1 MPLPQRPPV
10 RIQRPPSRL
19 RMLLHRVLKSAAL
32 LAALLALGLVSGYVA
47 MEVAMEKDRVEVPR
61 VTGLDTEGAS
71 ELLKESSLAPRVV
84 AEEFNAKV
92 PKGHISTQ
100 RPVAGT
106 RAKLG
111 SEVRLI
117 LSRGTDQLEVPSL
130 SGVGFPQAQ
139 RMLAEAG
146 LTLGRVL
153 RIHDDGHLQETI
165 IAQDPPAGAAATR
178 GATVTVLV
186 SSGSWEEDVTLPD
199 LRGRDVVS
207 ALNLLKELQVEARVS
222 FERAA
227 SRQGHVIAQTPA
239 PGDTV
244 KVGGQVQ
251 LVVGE

>member
-1 MPLPQRPPV
+1 MPVPQRPPV

-19 RMLLHRVLKSAAL
+19 RILLHGLLKWAAL
-32 LAALLALGLVSGYVA
+32 LSALLALGLVSGYVA
-47 MEVAMEKDRVEVPR
+47 MEVTMEKDRVEVPR
-61 VTGLDTEGAS
+61 VTGLDTAGAG
-71 ELLKESSLAPRVV
+71 ELLKESELVPRVV

-92 PKGHISTQ
+92 PKGHVSAQ

-106 RAKLG
+106 RAKRG

-153 RIHDDGHLQETI
+153 RIHDDGHLQDTI
-165 IAQDPPAGAAATR
+165 IAQDPPPGAAATR

-186 SSGSWEEDVTLPD
+186 SAGSWEEDVTLPD
-199 LRGRDVVS
+199 MRGRDVVS
-207 ALNLLKELQVEARVS
+207 ALNLLKELQVEGRVT

-227 SRQGHVIAQTPA
+227 SREGRVISQTPA
-239 PGDTV
+239 PGETV
-244 KVGGQVQ
+244 KAGGQVQ
-251 LVVGE
+251 IVVGD